1 MMKKLN
7 LFMSATLLI
16 LAVGCT
22 SILES
27 VSPSDIT
34 LEQLQSKKD
43 RAADPD
49 GRFAKAES
57 YIMRQQV
64 SDDSIFGGTPVK
76 IIELKYRRPDKLKC
90 TVSIEGEPISGY
102 IINGSSAWNIDYKS
116 RKVMPIAP
124 QNMQQ
129 IRTLTR
135 LNTPA
140 SRYTDVFKNVKLER
154 CTTAEDS
161 FYKLTCSNNPD
172 NIIEIYID
180 ADTFLTARMRVSLKL
195 PAGTVKTD
203 TVMKSYS
210 LYEGVRIA
218 DESVATTGDDSQKQK
233 TIYYKLDAQIA
244 DSEFT
249 PPVL

>member
-1 MMKKLN
+1 MIKKISLTLAAAVALFTAGCNN
-7 LFMSATLLI
+7 LI
-16 LAVGCT
+16 
-22 SILES
+22 EN

-34 LEQLQSKKD
+34 IDQLQSRKD
-43 RAADPD
+43 KAADPD
-49 GRFAKAES
+49 GRFSKAKS
-57 YIMRQQV
+57 YIIKQQV
-64 SDDSIFGGTPVK
+64 SEDSLFGTASVK
-76 IIELKYRRPDKLKC
+76 IVELKYKSPDRIKC
-90 TVSIEGEPISGY
+90 TVSVEGEPQSGY

-116 RKVMPIAP
+116 RKVMPIPP

-135 LNTPA
+135 LNTPS
-140 SRYTDVFKNVKLER
+140 SRYTEVFKNVNIEKYR
-154 CTTAEDS
+154 TANDE

-172 NIIEIYID
+172 NIIEIYVD
-180 ADTFLTARMRVSLKL
+180 AQTFLTSRMRVYLKL
-195 PAGTVKTD
+195 PAGVIKTD

-233 TIYYKLDAQIA
+233 VIYYKLDAQIA